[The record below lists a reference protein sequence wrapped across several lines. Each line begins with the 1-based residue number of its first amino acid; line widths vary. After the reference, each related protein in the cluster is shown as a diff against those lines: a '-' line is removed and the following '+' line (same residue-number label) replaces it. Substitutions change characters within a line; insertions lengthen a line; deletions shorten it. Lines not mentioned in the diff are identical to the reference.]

1 MPKKKTNA
9 SLSQLLLKF
18 LETDPR
24 PTLIASLEGP
34 EPLWENEA
42 YRTLRTRAGPENSV
56 DGLLSELFV
65 RESGTFDDG
74 LWRFKSMDIG
84 VEDVRAIVATRI
96 PGPPDT
102 NLPDREDPRPSTFD
116 DFQDNV
122 GVQVEVQPRGYGTG
136 GHDEMLVNGDFG
148 IMGSLH
154 KELVDTGSDG
164 LPVDFGDGEE
174 EEGVVGRKG
183 DFEVGGTVV
192 EAGDPDGD
200 KLLSVPVFAVSEA
213 GLACSKLCPQLTGPS
228 MDWIR
233 NPLYRNSTR
242 HLRNLGNVKWS
253 TTSCGPLDGWS
264 SSLRTWANS
273 IMAMPYPTSIYWG
286 PSYMILYNDQWVKI
300 AQSKDPRI
308 LGKGFAQGWSELQSY
323 FVPLLDGAF
332 RHGRSIVKRA
342 EQLFLNRG
350 DWIEECYFDFTISAI
365 IGESGAPEGVLEQA
379 FELSRDII
387 SIRRMQ
393 TLRKMGALMAS
404 VRDLN
409 GDNFWGRA
417 LEAFSD
423 NPLDSPFMLIYRTL
437 VDEDSWVSGENE
449 YCVLEGNVGFPE
461 GGILAPNMCDL
472 KERSCYF
479 ANEMA
484 QARENNAAVIKYM
497 DNLPKSETIMC
508 RGFDEPPTRAAVIPI
523 QTTGSITQG
532 FLILGLNPRRPV
544 DADCRLW
551 IELLMKELS
560 TTTGRVRLLR
570 AEVPRAVN
578 QETEMATRAQAVELQ
593 KLLKKR
599 TEELGKSEL
608 LFTRTAETI
617 PVGLAILH
625 IDGKIRFENE
635 AYRNLM
641 GFPVEHERDTWRGM
655 VYKGDAERVSRS
667 FDNAVATRSNMKLE
681 CRLGNDPLRSPGW
694 KYWVSCSVVVQTVE
708 APASKGEEVT
718 GYILTLV
725 DITSVKLNEEYQ
737 WQLSTQAVERRRQQE
752 NFIDIFSHE
761 LRNPFSATLQC
772 ADGIL
777 SALIAYQKGEDSN
790 LDLEEMIDSASTI
803 LVCVQHQMRIIDDVL
818 TLSKL
823 DSMLLSVVPV
833 DVQIHAVIAQLM
845 KIFQSELHVKG
856 ITSEFI
862 LEESYKELSV
872 DWVKADPA
880 RFSQILVGL
889 SAIKFT
895 SQQAGKREVTIKLG
909 ATLER
914 PTAHGEVMY
923 RESEDRLP
931 QDMAQEWGT
940 GDPIFILVTV
950 QVFHSHLPCL
960 QIFDIIQDSGIG
972 ISAEWQT
979 KLFKRFEQVPRTH
992 VTYGGSG
999 LGLFICRRLCR
1010 IQGGEIGV
1018 YSEEGKGSSF
1028 SFYIKARQSSTAP
1041 SPGSNIAPVEYPELP
1056 KPELITTKDYPPPKA
1071 TEGVQ
1076 KRQQISYGVLIVEDN
1091 LINQEVLRR
1100 QLRNQGC
1107 VTYVA
1112 GNGQEA
1118 LDFII
1123 KSEFVKDGATK
1134 IDVILMDMEMPV
1146 MDGNTATV
1154 KIRELERSGKI
1165 RRHVPIMGISAN
1177 ARPEQVARMTEV
1189 GMDDAISKPFR
1200 IADLLSRF
1208 DTLLKKLSTSS
1219 GSS

>member
-1 MPKKKTNA
+1 MPKKKTNP
-9 SLSQLLLKF
+9 SLSQLLCKF

-42 YRTLRTRAGPENSV
+42 YRALRTRADPGSSIDN
-56 DGLLSELFV
+56 LLNELFV
-65 RESGTFDDG
+65 REGGTFDGG
-74 LWRFKSMDIG
+74 LWRFRSMDIG
-84 VEDVRAIVATRI
+84 VEDIRAIVATRI
-96 PGPPDT
+96 PNPPDIDLRGRGDT
-102 NLPDREDPRPSTFD
+102 RTSTFYG
-116 DFQDNV
+116 FQDSV
-122 GVQVEVQPRGYGTG
+122 GVQTEVRPRGHGAG
-136 GHDEMLVNGDFG
+136 EHDEKLVNGGLG
-148 IMGSLH
+148 ITESLR
-154 KELVDTGSDG
+154 KELVDTRSDS
-164 LPVDFGDGEE
+164 LQATFEDGEE
-174 EEGVVGRKG
+174 EEEAVNQKG
-183 DFEVGGTVV
+183 DFGVGSTIV
-192 EAGDPDGD
+192 ESGDPDGGGP
-200 KLLSVPVFAVSEA
+200 LSVPVFAVPEA
-213 GLACSKLCPQLTGPS
+213 GLACRKLYPQPTGPS
-228 MDWIR
+228 MDWVR
-233 NPLYRNSTR
+233 DPSYRSSIR
-242 HLRNLGNVKWS
+242 HLRNLGSVKWS
-253 TTSCGPLDGWS
+253 TTPCGPLDEWP
-264 SSLRTWANS
+264 SSLCTWANS
-273 IMAMPYPTSIYWG
+273 IMAMPYPTLIYWG

-308 LGKGFAQGWSELQSY
+308 LGGGFAQGWSELQNY
-323 FVPLLDGAF
+323 FMPLLDGAF
-332 RHGRSIVKRA
+332 RHGRSVVKRA
-342 EQLFLNRG
+342 EQLFLNHG
-350 DWIEECYFDFTISAI
+350 DWVEECYFDFTISAI
-365 IGESGAPEGVLEQA
+365 IGDSGAPEGVLEQA
-379 FELSRDII
+379 FELSRHII
-387 SIRRMQ
+387 SIRRME
-393 TLRKMGALMAS
+393 TLRRMGTLMAS
-404 VRDLN
+404 VRDLDE
-409 GDNFWGRA
+409 DNFWGRA
-417 LEAFSD
+417 LEAFDD

-437 VDEDSWVSGENE
+437 VDEDSWTSGENE
-449 YCVLEGNVGFPE
+449 YCLLEGNIGFLE
-461 GGILAPNMCDL
+461 GGILAPKKCDL
-472 KERSCYF
+472 KERSYYF

-484 QARENNAAVIKYM
+484 QAREKNAAVIKYM
-497 DNLPKSETIMC
+497 DNLPMGETIVC
-508 RGFDEPPTRAAVIPI
+508 RGFDEPPTRAAIIPI
-523 QTTGSITQG
+523 QTTSSITQG

-551 IELLMKELS
+551 IQLLMNELS

-570 AEVPRAVN
+570 AEVTKAVC
-578 QETEMATRAQAVELQ
+578 QEAERTTRAQAIELQ
-593 KLLKKR
+593 EQLEKR

-617 PVGLAILH
+617 SVGLAILH
-625 IDGKIRFENE
+625 IDGKIWFENE
-635 AYRNLM
+635 AYRKLM
-641 GFPVEHERDTWRGM
+641 GFPVGHESDAWREM
-655 VYKGDAERVSRS
+655 VYKGDAERVSKS
-667 FDNAVATRSNMKLE
+667 FDNAIATRSNMKLE

-694 KYWVSCSVVVQTVE
+694 KYWVSCSVVVQTGKT
-708 APASKGEEVT
+708 PASEGEEVT

-737 WQLSTQAVERRRQQE
+737 RQLSTQAVERRRQQE

-777 SALIAYQKGEDSN
+777 STLIAYQKGEDSN

-833 DVQIHAVIAQLM
+833 DVQIHAVISQLM

-856 ITSEFI
+856 IASEFI
-862 LEESYKELSV
+862 LEESYKELGV

-880 RFSQILVGL
+880 RFSQILV
-889 SAIKFT
+889 AIKFT
-895 SQQAGKREVTIKLG
+895 SQQAGKREVTVKLG
-909 ATLER
+909 AALER
-914 PTAHGEVMY
+914 PIAHGEVMY

-940 GDPIFILVTV
+940 GDPVFILVTV
-950 QVFHSHLPCL
+950 QVFHSRLPSV

-972 ISAEWQT
+972 ISKEWQT
-979 KLFKRFEQVPRTH
+979 KLFKRFEHVPRTH

-1018 YSEEGKGSSF
+1018 HSEEGKGSSF

-1041 SPGSNIAPVEYPELP
+1041 TPGPSIAPVEYSELP
-1056 KPELITTKDYPPPKA
+1056 KPEVVATKDYPPPKA
-1071 TEGVQ
+1071 AEGVQ
-1076 KRQQISYGVLIVEDN
+1076 RKRQISYGVLIVEDN

-1100 QLRNQGC
+1100 QLRKEGC
-1107 VTYVA
+1107 VTHVA

-1123 KSEFVKDGATK
+1123 GSEFVNDGATK

-1154 KIRELERSGKI
+1154 KIRELERSGRI

-1177 ARPEQVARMTEV
+1177 ARPEQVAKMTEV

-1208 DTLLKKLSTSS
+1208 DTLLERLGASS
-1219 GSS
+1219 DSS

>member
-1 MPKKKTNA
+1 MPKKRTKA
-9 SLSQLLLKF
+9 SLSQLVFKF

-24 PTLIASLEGP
+24 PTLIASLESP
-34 EPLWENEA
+34 RALWENEA
-42 YRTLRTRAGPENSV
+42 FRTLRTRADPENAI
-56 DGLLSELFV
+56 DNLLSEPFV
-65 RESGTFDDG
+65 RESGTFDSG
-74 LWRFKSMDIG
+74 LWRFKSMNIG
-84 VEDVRAIVATRI
+84 VEDIRAIIAARI
-96 PGPPDT
+96 SSRLDI
-102 NLPDREDPRPSTFD
+102 NLPDWGDPRPRTFD
-116 DFQDNV
+116 DFQGNV
-122 GVQVEVQPRGYGTG
+122 GVQVEMQPRKHGIGQYEEKHADG
-136 GHDEMLVNGDFG
+136 GLGLTANFG
-148 IMGSLH
+148 ITGNLC
-154 KELVDTGSDG
+154 KALVDTGNDSPRIYFEDSE
-164 LPVDFGDGEE
+164 DEE
-174 EEGVVGRKG
+174 EVETEME
-183 DFEVGGTVV
+183 DFEVDGTIFK
-192 EAGDPDGD
+192 ACGPDGD
-200 KLLSVPVFAVSEA
+200 KLLSIPTFAVSEA
-213 GLACSKLCPQLTGPS
+213 GPARSKLYPQLTGPS

-233 NPLYRNSTR
+233 NPLHRNSSQ

-253 TTSCGPLDGWS
+253 TTPCGPLEGWS

-273 IMAMPYPTSIYWG
+273 IMAMPYPTSIFWG

-300 AQSKDPRI
+300 AQSENPCI
-308 LGKGFAQGWSELQSY
+308 LGKGFAQGWPELQNY
-323 FVPLLDGAF
+323 FMPLLNEAF
-332 RHGRSIVKRA
+332 HHGRSVVKRA

-365 IGESGAPEGVLEQA
+365 IGDSGAPEGVLGQA
-379 FELSRDII
+379 FELSRHII
-387 SIRRMQ
+387 SIRRME
-393 TLRKMGALMAS
+393 TLQKMGTLMAS
-404 VRDLN
+404 VRDLDE
-409 GDNFWGRA
+409 DNFWGRA
-417 LEAFSD
+417 LEAFND
-423 NPLDSPFMLIYRTL
+423 NPLDSPFILIYRTL
-437 VDEDSWVSGENE
+437 VDEDLWFRGENE
-449 YCVLEGNVGFPE
+449 YCVLEGNIGFVE
-461 GGILAPNMCDL
+461 GGILAPKKCDL

-484 QARENNAAVIKYM
+484 QAREKSAPVIKYM
-497 DNLPKSETIMC
+497 DNLPQDEAILC

-523 QTTGSITQG
+523 QATSSTTQG
-532 FLILGLNPRRPV
+532 FLILGLNPRKPV

-560 TTTGRVRLLR
+560 TTAGRVRLLR
-570 AEVPRAVN
+570 AEVTKAVN
-578 QETEMATRAQAVELQ
+578 QEAERAARAQAIELQ
-593 KLLKKR
+593 KQLRKR
-599 TEELGKSEL
+599 TEELGRSEL
-608 LFTRTAETI
+608 LFTRIAETI
-617 PVGLAILH
+617 SVGLAILH
-625 IDGKIRFENE
+625 IDGKIWFENE
-635 AYRNLM
+635 AYRDLT
-641 GFPVEHERDTWRGM
+641 GLPVVHESDAWRESI
-655 VYKGDAERVSRS
+655 YKGDAEWVVKS
-667 FDNAVATRSNMKLE
+667 FDDAVATRSNMKIE
-681 CRLGNDPLRSPGW
+681 CRLGNDPSRSPGW
-694 KYWVSCSVVVQTVE
+694 KHWVSCSVVAQTE
-708 APASKGEEVT
+708 KMPGSEREEVT

-725 DITSVKLNEEYQ
+725 DITSIKLNEEYQ
-737 WQLSTQAVERRRQQE
+737 RQQSTQAVERRRQQE

-777 SALIAYQKGEDSN
+777 STLIAYQKGEDNN

-862 LEESYKELSV
+862 LEESYQELGV

-880 RFSQILVGL
+880 RFSQILV
-889 SAIKFT
+889 AIKFT
-895 SQQAGKREVTIKLG
+895 SQQAGKREITVKLG

-931 QDMAQEWGT
+931 QDMAQEWNT
-940 GDPIFILVTV
+940 GDPVFILVTV
-950 QVFHSHLPCL
+950 Q
-960 QIFDIIQDSGIG
+960 DSGIG
-972 ISAEWQT
+972 INTEWQT

-1018 YSEEGKGSSF
+1018 HSEEGKGSSF

-1041 SPGSNIAPVEYPELP
+1041 SPSPNIAPVKYPKLLRSEM
-1056 KPELITTKDYPPPKA
+1056 ISMKDYAPPKA
-1071 TEGVQ
+1071 TEGDQ
-1076 KRQQISYGVLIVEDN
+1076 KRQQISYAVLIVEDN

-1100 QLRNQGC
+1100 QLRKEGC

-1118 LDFII
+1118 LDFIV
-1123 KSEFVKDGATK
+1123 KSEFVNAEATK
-1134 IDVILMDMEMPV
+1134 VDVILMDMEMPV

-1154 KIRELERSGKI
+1154 KIRELETSGKI

-1177 ARPEQVARMTEV
+1177 ARPEQVAKMTEV

-1200 IADLLSRF
+1200 IADLLGRF
-1208 DTLLKKLSTSS
+1208 DTLLKKLNASS
-1219 GSS
+1219 GSSS